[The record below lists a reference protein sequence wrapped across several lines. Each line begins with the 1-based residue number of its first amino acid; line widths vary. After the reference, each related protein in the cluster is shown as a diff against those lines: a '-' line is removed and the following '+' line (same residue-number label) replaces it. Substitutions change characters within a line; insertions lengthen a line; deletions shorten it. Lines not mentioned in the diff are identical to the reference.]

1 MLGLAGLALLLA
13 WATWAWVE
21 QPFRRRPVPL
31 LPRRGVLFGASGL
44 AVAAAVGFGLA
55 ADNSRFV
62 EARLSAAERAML
74 DWLDYA
80 DSPAFAAANRA
91 PTCFLLPATEAA
103 AFDPVACLTPDPAR
117 HNLLLVGDSHAAHY
131 RHGLES
137 ALPGVNILQ
146 ATTAGCRPL
155 DPPRG
160 EPVCEDLMRLVW
172 DDWLPRNAATLDAI
186 VLAGRWRASDLGA
199 IGPTL
204 ARLVRYGVPVLVLGP
219 VAEFSPDAPLI
230 LSRLPPGAD
239 PDAALGGFLNR
250 PRAALATRVAAE
262 VRAAG
267 LPYVDVQGAQCG
279 ADARCLALAP
289 SGAPVVWDYGH
300 FTADG
305 SALIVARLIAR
316 DPAMAAL
323 AARLR

>member
-1 MLGLAGLALLLA
+1 M
-13 WATWAWVE
+13 
-21 QPFRRRPVPL
+21 
-31 LPRRGVLFGASGL
+31 
-44 AVAAAVGFGLA
+44 
-55 ADNSRFV
+55 
-62 EARLSAAERAML
+62 
-74 DWLDYA
+74 
-80 DSPAFAAANRA
+80 
-91 PTCFLLPATEAA
+91 
-103 AFDPVACLTPDPAR
+103 
-117 HNLLLVGDSHAAHY
+117 
-131 RHGLES
+131 
-137 ALPGVNILQ
+137 
-146 ATTAGCRPL
+146 
-155 DPPRG
+155 
-160 EPVCEDLMRLVW
+160 
-172 DDWLPRNAATLDAI
+172 
-186 VLAGRWRASDLGA
+186 
-199 IGPTL
+199 
-204 ARLVRYGVPVLVLGP
+204 PVLVLGP